1 MTTDIKDL
9 DGVTSEGGLRLVAN
23 PLGMPTY
30 MIPTNGLKLHA
41 AVEGEGELVILIHG
55 WPQCWYVW
63 RHQITYLSRAG
74 YRVCAPDQRGYG
86 NSDRPRGVED
96 YDILKVSADIVGL
109 ADALGAEKFTVVGQ
123 DWGCITAWHVALLYP
138 HRVHGVFGFSVP
150 YVPKVLR
157 NWVEPS
163 QYRDAFWYT
172 RYFMQ
177 PGVAEHELEEDLP
190 RFLMWMWHAAAG
202 GSDKDVLEITCGGPK
217 DRKMLEGLG
226 ETPTTVRGYSQTDLD
241 YCIGLYRKSGLR
253 GSLNYYRN
261 MARLAELTPWLEEAR
276 IIPPAMFAYGDDEP
290 AARRTKSFDES
301 LTKSPLE
308 AQDEYFVNLIGKVC
322 IADSGHWP
330 MVEKPDEVNRLIFD
344 FLTAIGVDSSS

>member
-1 MTTDIKDL
+1 MDTKVL
-9 DGVTSEGGLRLVAN
+9 EEVTAGEGLRLVAN
-23 PLGMPTY
+23 PIGMRTY
-30 MIPTNGLKLHA
+30 MIPTNGVRLHA
-41 AVEGEGELVILIHG
+41 AVEGDGELVVLIHG

-63 RHQITYLSRAG
+63 RHQISFLAQAG

-96 YDILKVSADIVGL
+96 YDILKVTADIVGL
-109 ADALGAEKFTVVGQ
+109 ADELGADTFTVVGQ

-138 HRVHGVFGFSVP
+138 HRVRAVFGFSVP
-150 YVPKVLR
+150 YVPKMLR

-163 QYRDAFWYT
+163 QYRDAFWYA

-177 PGVAEHELEEDLP
+177 PGVAENELEQDLS
-190 RFLMWMWHAAAG
+190 RFLMWIWHAAAG
-202 GSDKDVLEITCGGPK
+202 GSDMNVLDITCGGPK
-217 DRKMLEGLG
+217 GRRMLEGLG
-226 ETPTTVRGYSQTDLD
+226 ETPTSVRGHSQEDLD

-276 IIPPAMFAYGDDEP
+276 ILVPAMFAYGDDEP
-290 AARRTKSFDES
+290 TAHRTKSFDGT
-301 LTKSPLE
+301 LMKAPLQ
-308 AQDEYFVNLIGKVC
+308 AQDDYFANLIGKIC

-330 MVEKPDEVNRLIFD
+330 MVEQPVVVNQLLLD
-344 FLTAIGVDSSS
+344 FLATVGAMPSA